1 MASIT
6 QQPDFTIRNAYLAK
20 VPYTVYASDKDT
32 TRDTYNFADGLEQRY
47 GVDWYGDRGYREKE
61 LFDKL
66 NSIGNNERVLLLQAY
81 DEMMGHQY
89 ANTQQRINST
99 GRILDKEF
107 SYLKGEWQTASKESN
122 KMKIFGSRD
131 EYKTDT
137 AGIIDYTS
145 NAYGV
150 AYVNENETIKLGN
163 STGWYLGAVNNS
175 FKFKDIGKS
184 KEDSTMLKAG
194 VYRTKAFDDN
204 GSLQW
209 TIAGEGFVTRSDM
222 HRKFLVVDEIFNA
235 ESTYY
240 TYGAAMK
247 NEISK
252 NFRAS
257 ERFSIV
263 PYGSLKLEYGRT
275 GNIKEKVGEM
285 RLEVKSNDYFSVKPE
300 VGVEFKYK
308 QPMAVKTNL
317 IASLGIAYENE
328 LGKVG
333 DAKNKARVAYTEA
346 DWFNIRGEKEDR
358 SGNFKADFKLGI
370 ENTRFG
376 VTFNAGY
383 DTKGENIRGGIG
395 LRAIF

>member
-1 MASIT
+1 M
-6 QQPDFTIRNAYLAK
+6 
-20 VPYTVYASDKDT
+20 
-32 TRDTYNFADGLEQRY
+32 
-47 GVDWYGDRGYREKE
+47 
-61 LFDKL
+61 FDKL

-150 AYVNENETIKLGN
+150 AYVNEDETIKLGN

-194 VYRTKAFDDN
+194 VYRAKAFDDN

-240 TYGAAMK
+240 TYGAAVK

-275 GNIKEKVGEM
+275 GNIKEKVGEIYCHKVELTKNINKTLYFFDTKTYM
-285 RLEVKSNDYFSVKPE
+285 LLKEVKKDETLEYS
-300 VGVEFKYK
+300 
-308 QPMAVKTNL
+308 
-317 IASLGIAYENE
+317 
-328 LGKVG
+328 
-333 DAKNKARVAYTEA
+333 
-346 DWFNIRGEKEDR
+346 
-358 SGNFKADFKLGI
+358 DFKMVGSLLMPYRIVSVSPKKDSDYVMILNKI
-370 ENTRFG
+370 ETNKVFPANTFK
-376 VTFNAGY
+376 F
-383 DTKGENIRGGIG
+383 
-395 LRAIF
+395 